1 MNTKIPDIQFPSIY
15 TKTNFID
22 EELVSLKIF
31 FKNEIILS
39 PAYNNETDIYV
50 RKSVAEKLKIALSY
64 LQKEYTFKVYDGFR
78 SFETQTQ
85 LWNDF
90 FNTFI
95 SKGYND
101 EEAKEKTKEFVSEPS
116 LKNQPVHCTGGA
128 IDLML
133 YNKKLNIDCNMGC
146 EFDEFTER
154 SHSNYYEQFENQT
167 DFKEIIN
174 NRRILYNSM
183 IKAGFTNLPTEI
195 WHYDYGDRFWSYYTK
210 NKIIFNVI

>member
-22 EELVSLKIF
+22 EELVSLKNF

-95 SKGYND
+95 SKGYNY

-116 LKNQPVHCTGGA
+116 LK
-128 IDLML
+128 
-133 YNKKLNIDCNMGC
+133 
-146 EFDEFTER
+146 
-154 SHSNYYEQFENQT
+154 NQT

-183 IKAGFTNLPTEI
+183 IKAGFTNLPSEI